1 MKTKIKIKIL
11 FTIFILFIIVF
22 STKTLAASNSVEGWY
37 KTQDYYNM
45 RPEGKANG
53 ELLAR
58 IPPNTV
64 IHVIR

>member
-1 MKTKIKIKIL
+1 MKTKIKIL
-11 FTIFILFIIVF
+11 FTIFIIFIIVF

-37 KTQDYYNM
+37 KTQGYYNM

-53 ELLAR
+53 DVIAR